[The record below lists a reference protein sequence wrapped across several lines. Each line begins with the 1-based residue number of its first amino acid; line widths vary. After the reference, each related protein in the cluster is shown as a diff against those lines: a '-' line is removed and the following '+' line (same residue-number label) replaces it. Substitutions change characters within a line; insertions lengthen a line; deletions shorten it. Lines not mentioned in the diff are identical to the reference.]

1 MSFNINY
8 KGTSCRGTTFL
19 YTCTTCARE
28 HEEMHPASQE
38 PTVDCHDLE
47 CGGICIK
54 KPTVPA
60 LDADHHDSMLS
71 HNIGWDSD
79 G

>member
-8 KGTSCRGTTFL
+8 KGTSCRGTLFL
-19 YTCTTCARE
+19 YKCNACTNTQ
-28 HEEMHPASQE
+28 EETHPAADE
-38 PTVDCHDLE
+38 PVIQCSACGTDCT
-47 CGGICIK
+47 K
-54 KPTVPA
+54 KPTVPS

-71 HNIGWDSD
+71 HNIGWDED